1 MMESKTKPGK
11 HTHQNKRKKTKQ
23 QNKSIQY
30 SIPTTKHIKN
40 QQFETRC
47 QHHNQNMR
55 KWLTQLMEIQ

>member
-1 MMESKTKPGK
+1 MKTTIEYKQIVYGN
-11 HTHQNKRKKTKQ
+11 THIRIRENKTKQ
-23 QNKSIQY
+23 QNKNIQY

-55 KWLTQLMEIQ
+55 K